1 MLAKLVDT
9 PLKIA
14 IIAEIVSLSLTAVAT
29 LIIDGRVD
37 ATGLIIALVIS
48 GPLAYVTNSIVFKYQ
63 QKIEEKNIQLEL
75 LTQDLKKVN
84 QQLQK
89 SNAELDSF
97 AHTVAHDLKTPLTA
111 LNGAF
116 SMLQNK
122 DISEEHR
129 KKFTQMVS
137 RSAGKMEEIIT
148 DLLLL
153 STLREGD
160 AVQIEPLDMPLIL
173 SGAKER
179 LDMLLEQHDA
189 EIVHP
194 DSWPVVEGYAPW
206 IEAVWTNYLSNAIK
220 YGGDPP
226 KIKLGATPLKDT
238 IVKFWIQDN
247 GAELTP
253 EQQTHL
259 FIPFERLSQSKIE
272 GHGLGL
278 SIVQRIIHRLGG
290 EVGVE
295 SSASGNTFYFT
306 LPQQGEEN
314 PHLSA

>member
-1 MLAKLVDT
+1 MFAKLVNT

-14 IIAEIVSLSLTAVAT
+14 IIAEIVSLSLTVAVIF
-29 LIIDGRVD
+29 IIDGRVD
-37 ATGLIIALVIS
+37 ITRLIIPFVIS

-63 QKIEEKNIQLEL
+63 QKIEEKNTQLEL
-75 LTQDLKKVN
+75 LTQDLKKAN
-84 QQLQK
+84 QKLQK

-111 LNGAF
+111 LSGAF
-116 SMLQNK
+116 AMLQNK
-122 DISEEHR
+122 DIPEEHR
-129 KKFTQMVS
+129 ERFTQMVS
-137 RSAGKMEEIIT
+137 RSAGKMEGIIT

-160 AVQIEPLDMPLIL
+160 AVQIEPFDMSLIL

-179 LDMLLEQHDA
+179 LGMLLEQHDA

-226 KIKLGATPLKDT
+226 KIKLGATPLKDN

-247 GAELTP
+247 GAELTT
-253 EQQTHL
+253 EQQTQL
-259 FIPFERLSQSKIE
+259 FIPFERLSQTKIE

-278 SIVQRIIHRLGG
+278 SIVQRIIHRLNG

-295 SSASGNTFYFT
+295 SNANGNTFYFT

-314 PHLSA
+314 SRLSA